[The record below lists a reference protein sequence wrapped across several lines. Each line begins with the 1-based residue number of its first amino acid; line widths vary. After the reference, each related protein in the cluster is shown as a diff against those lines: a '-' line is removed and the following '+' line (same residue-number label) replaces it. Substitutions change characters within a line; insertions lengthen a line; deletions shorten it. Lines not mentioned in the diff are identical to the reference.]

1 MLKAPRFVMIMMC
14 LLAGLWL
21 VLSASIQASS
31 YGVMSHQGTTMSESF
46 HSSHSTHGTA
56 LSMSDKHSSLG
67 AEGHA
72 DSKHYLDCV
81 DHCALVALPSPVM
94 LFATA
99 IIAWPPLSLTQQWRN
114 NVSEPVTPPPR
125 LSR

>member
-21 VLSASIQASS
+21 VLSASIQAST
-31 YGVMSHQGTTMSESF
+31 YGVMSHQGVTLSE
-46 HSSHSTHGTA
+46 SSHSTHGTA
-56 LSMSDKHSSLG
+56 SSMSDKHSPLG
-67 AEGHA
+67 AEGYA
-72 DSKHYLDCV
+72 DSQHYLDCV

>member
-1 MLKAPRFVMIMMC
+1 MLKAPRFVMIVMC
-14 LLAGLWL
+14 LLTGVWL

-31 YGVMSHQGTTMSESF
+31 YGVMSHQGATMSESF
-46 HSSHSTHGTA
+46 HSTHGTA
-56 LSMSDKHSSLG
+56 SVSSMSDKYSSLG

-125 LSR
+125 LSH

>member
-31 YGVMSHQGTTMSESF
+31 YGVMSHQGVTVSESF
-46 HSSHSTHGTA
+46 YSTHGMVPST
-56 LSMSDKHSSLG
+56 SMSDKHSSLG
-67 AEGHA
+67 ATGHS
-72 DSKHYLDCV
+72 DDRHYLDCV